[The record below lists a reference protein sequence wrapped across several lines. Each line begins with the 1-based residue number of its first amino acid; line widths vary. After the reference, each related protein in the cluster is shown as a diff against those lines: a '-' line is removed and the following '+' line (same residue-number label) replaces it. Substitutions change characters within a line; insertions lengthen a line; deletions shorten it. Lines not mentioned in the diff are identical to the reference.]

1 MAFRPLRPAI
11 ATKRAGC
18 RAASVLP
25 PGVVRVP
32 APPTLP
38 SLPISPKRPSSARLA
53 SRPAACH
60 AASLIKAYDR
70 RDPPLHR
77 RNAPSHTFRAIP
89 AAGSK
94 REREREKENTPPLF
108 TPRHPPSSPAVW
120 HALFQ
125 TAARQRRGL
134 SPRPEE
140 SFFGDGEST
149 RGEGAV
155 FTKNAPSPLV
165 IPPLHSLSTTKK
177 AGQSPAPAFTGK
189 TKERGYVTSFRRC
202 A

>member
-1 MAFRPLRPAI
+1 MSDKMAFRPLRPAI
-11 ATKRAGC
+11 ATKRSGY
-18 RAASVLP
+18 RAAPVLP

-32 APPTLP
+32 APPTRP
-38 SLPISPKRPSSARLA
+38 SLPVSPKRPSSARIA

-60 AASLIKAYDR
+60 AASLIKAYAR

-77 RNAPSHTFRAIP
+77 RKALPILSELFQRPEASARKKLRPSSLPGIP
-89 AAGSK
+89 S
-94 REREREKENTPPLF
+94 
-108 TPRHPPSSPAVW
+108 PSSPAVW

-140 SFFGDGEST
+140 SFFRDGEST

-155 FTKNAPSPLV
+155 FTKKAPSPLV

-189 TKERGYVTSFRRC
+189 TKERGCVTSFHRY

>member
-1 MAFRPLRPAI
+1 MSDKMAFRPLRPAI
-11 ATKRAGC
+11 ATKRSGY
-18 RAASVLP
+18 RAAPVLP

-32 APPTLP
+32 APPTSH
-38 SLPISPKRPSSARLA
+38 SLPASPKRPSSAWIA

-60 AASLIKAYDR
+60 AASFIKAYAR
-70 RDPPLHR
+70 RIRLFIAGMPFPYFPSYSSGRKQAREKNSVPLH
-77 RNAPSHTFRAIP
+77 SP
-89 AAGSK
+89 AS
-94 REREREKENTPPLF
+94 
-108 TPRHPPSSPAVW
+108 PPSSPAVW

-155 FTKNAPSPLV
+155 FTKKAPSPLV
-165 IPPLHSLSTTKK
+165 IPPLHSPSTTKK
-177 AGQSPAPAFTGK
+177 VTHRQSRWFFICACKALLPAAP
-189 TKERGYVTSFRRC
+189 
-202 A
+202 